1 MSLHLLGAF
10 GLHPLLATV
19 ARTEP
24 FPPYEKINKLRK
36 SYEGQIK
43 TAGLSGRNKPFREE
57 RDPDDGGISKLRK
70 LATMPEEEFEDKQAE
85 RRVGDLTGLRD
96 RLQSALKLNSGTMRQ
111 QITNEWDEILGH
123 ETQKSKVTQNQVQ
136 QSSHYLQQARTN
148 GVRPLP
154 SAAGGVPPKMNTR
167 GKKRSYDDSS
177 FTGYGGYGDGFS
189 EPEDQSDRDR
199 DWADRGKK
207 RRRD

>member
-1 MSLHLLGAF
+1 M
-10 GLHPLLATV
+10 LATV

-24 FPPYEKINKLRK
+24 LPPYEKINKLRK

-57 RDPDDGGISKLRK
+57 RDPEDGGISKLRK
-70 LATMPEEEFEDKQAE
+70 LATMAEEDFDDKQSD
-85 RRVGDLTGLRD
+85 RKIGDLSGLRD

-123 ETQKSKVTQNQVQ
+123 EIQKSKAGQSQPQ
-136 QSSHYLQQARTN
+136 QPSQYLQQARIN
-148 GVRPLP
+148 GARPLP
-154 SAAGGVPPKMNTR
+154 TSAGAIPPKMTTR
-167 GKKRSYDDSS
+167 NKKRSYDDSS
-177 FTGYGGYGDGFS
+177 FAGYSGFGDGNS

>member
-1 MSLHLLGAF
+1 M
-10 GLHPLLATV
+10 

-24 FPPYEKINKLRK
+24 LPPFEKINKLRK

-43 TAGLSGRNKPFREE
+43 TAGLSGRNKPHKEE

-70 LATMPEEEFEDKQAE
+70 LATMPEEDFEEKQAP
-85 RRVGDLTGLRD
+85 RKIGDLSGLRD
-96 RLQSALKLNSGTMRQ
+96 KLQSALKLNPGTMRQ
-111 QITNEWDEILGH
+111 AITNEWDEILGH
-123 ETQKSKVTQNQVQ
+123 ETQKSKAAQMNPHQAPY
-136 QSSHYLQQARTN
+136 HLQQARVN
-148 GVRPLP
+148 GVRPLQNMA
-154 SAAGGVPPKMNTR
+154 STGPPKMTTR
-167 GKKRSYDDSS
+167 GNKRSYHDSS
-177 FTGYGGYGDGFS
+177 FTGYPGYGDGHS